1 MQQKELIQTV
11 SNITSV
17 SRSIVA
23 EILKTTA
30 CVVAETLAEGEETE
44 VKVPG
49 FGIFSTHVS
58 ATRVMRLNLQE
69 VQEIRMVGGRKR
81 PRFRPSKPFAEC
93 IDGGRKI

>member
-1 MQQKELIQTV
+1 MHQKELIQTV
-11 SNITSV
+11 SNVTNV

-30 CVVAETLAEGEETE
+30 CVVAETLAEGQETE

-58 ATRVMRLNLQE
+58 ATRVMRLNLQGN
-69 VQEIRMVGGRKR
+69 EIRTVGGRKR

-93 IDGGRKI
+93 IDGRGKI

>member
-30 CVVAETLAEGEETE
+30 CVVAETLAEGLESE

-69 VQEIRMVGGRKR
+69 SNEIRTVGGRKR

-93 IDGGRKI
+93 IDGRGKI

>member
-44 VKVPG
+44 VKVPR
-49 FGIFSTHVS
+49 I
-58 ATRVMRLNLQE
+58 RDLQHAC
-69 VQEIRMVGGRKR
+69 QRD
-81 PRFRPSKPFAEC
+81 PRHAAQSPGEQ
-93 IDGGRKI
+93 